1 MTAIPVNPRQ
11 AHELQRSGLLL
22 IDVRE
27 PAEWTAGMAAGAKP
41 VAKAELEKSACF
53 HIADV
58 HQPVILICAGGKRSD
73 ACAEALIAQGYG
85 TVYSVQGGTQA
96 WQADGLPMVIPES
109 TDFERRYVRQMMLPT
124 VGRAGQEKLAKARVL
139 LVGAGGL
146 GSPCAYYL
154 AAAGVG
160 FLRIVDDDTI
170 DLSNLQRQILHKND
184 DVGEKKAIS
193 AKNTLLSLN
202 PTISVESLVDTIR
215 PDNVRN
221 YIKDVD
227 LVIDGTDNFS
237 SRYAISDACAK
248 QGMPWVYGAVYR
260 FEGQVSLF
268 HARPGQGP
276 CYRCLFPDAAGAGA
290 PNCSEAGVLGVTPGV
305 IGLLQAT
312 EALKYLLDIGVP
324 LVGRLLSFDLL
335 GMRSHETR
343 FSADPAC
350 PVCGTA

>member
-1 MTAIPVNPRQ
+1 MAAISVNPRQ
-11 AHELQRSGLLL
+11 ARELQRRGVLL

-27 PAEWTAGMAAGAKP
+27 PAEWTAGMAEGAKP

-53 HIADV
+53 HIADAG
-58 HQPVILICAGGKRSD
+58 QPVILICAGGKRSD
-73 ACAEALIAQGYG
+73 ACAAALVAQGYR
-85 TVYSVQGGTQA
+85 TVYSVQGGTQG
-96 WQADGLPMVIPES
+96 WQAEGLPMVVPES
-109 TDFERRYVRQMMLPT
+109 MDFERRYARQMMLPS
-124 VGRAGQEKLAKARVL
+124 VGRAGQERLAKARIL

-146 GSPCAYYL
+146 GSPCAFYL

-160 FLRIVDDDTI
+160 FLRIIDDDTI
-170 DLSNLQRQILHKND
+170 DLSNLQRQILHKNAD
-184 DVGEKKAIS
+184 IGELKAIS
-193 AKNTLLSLN
+193 AKETLLSLN
-202 PTISVESLVDTIR
+202 PTISVDSVIDKIH
-215 PDNVRN
+215 PDNIRN

-227 LVIDGTDNFS
+227 LVIDGTDNFG
-237 SRYAISDACAK
+237 SRYAISDACAA
-248 QGMPWVYGAVYR
+248 QGTPWVYGAVYR

-268 HARPGQGP
+268 HAKPGQGP

-312 EALKYLLDIGVP
+312 EALKYLLGIGDA
-324 LVGRLLSFDLL
+324 LTGRLLSFDLL
-335 GMRSHETR
+335 SMRSHETR